1 MEFLIALII
10 LLGAGA
16 FLFSGKI
23 HSFFSNTPDTVND
36 ENNSI
41 SVSSN
46 NTNQKLASVTSL
58 KITNLIFFL
67 LQVVGSLVLIYL
79 GIYKGECINYCG
91 SWDAEYTLDPIK
103 VIIGVT
109 LLLVSTLI
117 FQIINVF
124 AMHVE
129 RSHEK

>member
-1 MEFLIALII
+1 MEFLIALIV
-10 LLGAGA
+10 LLGSIA
-16 FLFSGKI
+16 FLFSEKI
-23 HSFFSNTPDTVND
+23 ISFFNNTPEAVNS
-36 ENNSI
+36 EKNAI

-46 NTNQKLASVTSL
+46 QVNQKIASVTSL
-58 KITNLIFFL
+58 KITNIIFFL

-103 VIIGVT
+103 MIIGVT